1 MSEDHVLALAAYLG
15 ECEQRLDVT
24 RESLAGIQVA
34 SRDPF
39 TEALSHLP
47 AQSLAPLVLGVEKLA
62 NEARSL
68 GDALSHYAHN
78 SAEQERARVRAWEVP
93 RDRVLA
99 LLAVTLARVDP
110 VAPFDQW
117 GVSEAAQAVVGTP
130 GPHLVEVTAV
140 AAAEGGPLPRATNIA
155 ERVGRIPA
163 GETPIR
169 IERYVTDSGETE
181 IDVYLAGTQEW
192 GVGATVEPFD
202 MESNLAL
209 VAGVSAASMVA
220 VEAAM
225 GKAGVKPGDRVSF
238 VGHSQGGL
246 LAARLAESGRYAT
259 SSLLTVGAPLG
270 TVAPSGNYPAHARAT
285 PRPRVI
291 TRYARAIRGGDE
303 VRNRAM
309 AEKVVK
315 DPRNPTVTPAR
326 RAGERNPNRCPIATP
341 RAKAPRRFTVRVA
354 APHHS
359 GVPERAASI
368 PMRPRVPRTPPAAT
382 ADISPIF
389 TPVRLPP
396 SLLDWGR
403 GILQKNSVASG
414 GLEHGCCGACGGG
427 PGSLDCRAYCHQ
439 LASW

>member
-1 MSEDHVLALAAYLG
+1 VSEDHVLALAAYLG
-15 ECEQRLDVT
+15 ECGQRLAAT

-68 GDALSHYAHN
+68 GDSLSHYAHN

-130 GPHLVEVTAV
+130 GPHLVEVTA
-140 AAAEGGPLPRATNIA
+140 AADGEGGPLPRATDIA
-155 ERVGRIPA
+155 GRVGRIPA

-169 IERYVTDSGETE
+169 IERYVTASGETE

-192 GVGATVEPFD
+192 GVGTTVEPFD

-270 TVAPSGNYPAHARAT
+270 TFAPSGNYPALAISHRDDLVPELGGASKPTGITHVETHSDANAFDLAGAHAREAYFDT
-285 PRPRVI
+285 A
-291 TRYARAIRGGDE
+291 ARLDAS
-303 VRNRAM
+303 
-309 AEKVVK
+309 
-315 DPRNPTVTPAR
+315 PAR
-326 RAGERNPNRCPIATP
+326 ENFPRWESAGEGNSQVFS
-341 RAKAPRRFTVRVA
+341 AKRV
-354 APHHS
+354 
-359 GVPERAASI
+359 
-368 PMRPRVPRTPPAAT
+368 M
-382 ADISPIF
+382 
-389 TPVRLPP
+389 
-396 SLLDWGR
+396 
-403 GILQKNSVASG
+403 N
-414 GLEHGCCGACGGG
+414 
-427 PGSLDCRAYCHQ
+427 
-439 LASW
+439 